1 MLLNNAEKLELLVAD
16 AEYLQQLADEF
27 PDDITEIA
35 TLTDLATRELANFQ
49 VKISD
54 GLVETVGIDEDL
66 NSTPM
71 FAYPDQVISGD
82 YKGLRW
88 RYGRAV
94 EGTKAEPFGKWYLC
108 HAIACEEIQYTEQTG
123 NDITVSIMA
132 NVPVVGSKISNES
145 FTSSHNYEL
154 IADDPVCEEIDT
166 LMTNDDMTL
175 QQKADRVASL
185 FLRSGR
191 KNSVLSTTEIEKHR
205 ISYLNHVGLFSGSLV
220 VSSVAYQEI
229 ENSRYIKTSSPD
241 QPFIGVV
248 EYVGL
253 DLQFGKSQH
262 LKLRELGLS
271 YELTFPDVGAVSLP
285 HMLGYT
291 LISSPDEF

>member
-1 MLLNNAEKLELLVAD
+1 M
-16 AEYLQQLADEF
+16 
-27 PDDITEIA
+27 
-35 TLTDLATRELANFQ
+35 RR
-49 VKISD
+49 
-54 GLVETVGIDEDL
+54 
-66 NSTPM
+66 NSTTRTDWERYNC
-71 FAYPDQVISGD
+71 FD
-82 YKGLRW
+82 YGECT
-88 RYGRAV
+88 GRQ
-94 EGTKAEPFGKWYLC
+94 FR
-108 HAIACEEIQYTEQTG
+108 
-123 NDITVSIMA
+123 
-132 NVPVVGSKISNES
+132 KISNES

-220 VSSVAYQEI
+220 VSWDSACQEI

-271 YELTFPDVGAVSLP
+271 YELTFPDVGAVSP

-291 LISSPDEF
+291 LISSPDEFSTLAKIGKFFSQKFYLIG